1 MMKII
6 YAGTPEFA
14 VPALEALVKS
24 NHQVVAVYTQ
34 PDRPAG
40 RGRKIQFSA
49 VKDCA
54 LKHGIEVIQPQTF
67 KNQTDIDQF
76 QSVDAD
82 LMVVAAY
89 GIILPPV
96 ILDSPAL
103 GCINI
108 HASLLPR
115 WRGAAPIQRAIL
127 AGDSATGITL
137 MQMDVGLDTGAMLA
151 TESVKIDQTTTT
163 VELHDRLKVIGAELL
178 INNLDAIEIS
188 AIKAQ
193 QQDDSA
199 ACYAAKLSKQEALV
213 VWSKP
218 AQRIHREI
226 RAFNPWPV
234 SHTLLQG
241 QNVKIWSADL
251 NDQVTD
257 EPAGC
262 VISHDKNGIQVS
274 CGGAVLSITEI
285 QFAGKKRG
293 SAEQLL
299 NSRNLTGEVFGKS

>member
-6 YAGTPEFA
+6 YAGTPDFA
-14 VPALEALVKS
+14 VPALEALAQS

-54 LKHGIEVIQPQTF
+54 LKHGIDVIQPQSF
-67 KNQTDIDQF
+67 KNQSDIDQL
-76 QSVDAD
+76 QSLDAD

-89 GIILPPV
+89 GIILPSI

-108 HASLLPR
+108 HGSLLPR
-115 WRGAAPIQRAIL
+115 WRGAAPVQRAIL
-127 AGDSATGITL
+127 AGDSETGITL

-151 TESVKIDQTTTT
+151 KESVKIDQTTTT
-163 VELHDRLKVIGAELL
+163 QELHDLLKAIGAELL
-178 INNLDAIEIS
+178 INNLDAIER
-188 AIKAQ
+188 
-193 QQDDSA
+193 
-199 ACYAAKLSKQEALV
+199 SKQEAMV
-213 VWSKP
+213 DWSKP
-218 AQRIHREI
+218 AQHIHREI

-234 SHTLLQG
+234 SHTLLHG
-241 QNVKIWSADL
+241 QNVKIWSADFS
-251 NDQVTD
+251 DQATD

-262 VISHDKNGIQVS
+262 IISHDKNGIQVS

-299 NSRNLTGEVFGKS
+299 NSRNLTGEVFANS

>member
-1 MMKII
+1 MKII
-6 YAGTPEFA
+6 YAGTPDFA
-14 VPALEALVKS
+14 VPALEALAQSK
-24 NHQVVAVYTQ
+24 HQVVAVYTQ

-40 RGRKIQFSA
+40 RGRKMQFSA
-49 VKDCA
+49 VKNCA

-67 KNQTDIDQF
+67 KNQMDIDQLK
-76 QSVDAD
+76 SLDAD

-89 GIILPPV
+89 GIILPSI
-96 ILDSPAL
+96 ILDSPKL

-108 HASLLPR
+108 HGSLLPR

-127 AGDSATGITL
+127 AGDSETGITL

-151 TESVKIDQTTTT
+151 KESVKIDQTTTT
-163 VELHDRLKVIGAELL
+163 LELHDSLKEIGAELL
-178 INNLDAIEIS
+178 INNLDAIES
-188 AIKAQ
+188 SSIKAQ
-193 QQDDSA
+193 QQDDSV

-213 VWSKP
+213 DWSKP
-218 AQRIHREI
+218 AELIHREI

-241 QNVKIWSADL
+241 QNVKIWSASL
-251 NDQVTD
+251 SNQVTD
-257 EPAGC
+257 EPVGSI
-262 VISHDKNGIQVS
+262 VSHDKNGIQVS
-274 CGGAVLSITEI
+274 CGDAVISITEI

-299 NSRNLTGEVFGKS
+299 NSRNLTGEVFANS

>member
-14 VPALEALVKS
+14 VPALQALVKS
-24 NHQVVAVYTQ
+24 KHQVVAVYTQ

-54 LKHGIEVIQPQTF
+54 LKHGIDVIQPQTF
-67 KNQTDIDQF
+67 KNQRDIGQL
-76 QSVDAD
+76 QSFDAD

-89 GIILPPV
+89 GIILPPA

-108 HASLLPR
+108 HGSLLPR

-127 AGDSATGITL
+127 AGDSETGITL

-151 TESVKIDQTTTT
+151 KESVNIDQTTTT
-163 VELHDRLKVIGAELL
+163 LDLHDSLKQIGAELL
-178 INNLDAIEIS
+178 MNNLDAIENSSIQ
-188 AIKAQ
+188 AQ
-193 QQDDSA
+193 RQDDSA
-199 ACYAAKLSKQEALV
+199 ANYAAKLSKQEALV
-213 VWSKP
+213 DWNKP
-218 AQRIHREI
+218 AEHIHREI

-234 SHTLLQG
+234 SHTLLHG
-241 QNVKIWSADL
+241 QNVKIWSACL
-251 NDQVTD
+251 SNQLTD
-257 EPAGC
+257 EPVGC
-262 VISHDKNGIQVS
+262 VISHDKNGIHVS
-274 CGGAVLSITEI
+274 CGGTVLSITEI

-299 NSRNLTGEVFGKS
+299 NSRNLTAEVFGNS